1 MEPKDNNGFSNIQQA
16 NASFSNNISS
26 LDYSSI
32 ISLIDESEVSGR
44 ITGNFSHG
52 SGASMQTILQNGDEI
67 FIPSVIS
74 TVTVSGEVLNP
85 ITTGFKD
92 DSTYED
98 YIEAAGGFTT
108 FADKK
113 AIYIIKSDGTSIR
126 YSKSHDEKSIS
137 RAWDTIVIP
146 RDFDEIK
153 GLPLK

>member
-1 MEPKDNNGFSNIQQA
+1 MDSVISQQA

-44 ITGNFSHG
+44 ITGNFSPG
-52 SGASMQTILQNGDEI
+52 SQASMQTILQNGDEI

-108 FADKK
+108 LQA
-113 AIYIIKSDGTSIR
+113 R
-126 YSKSHDEKSIS
+126 RQSIS
-137 RAWDTIVIP
+137 SNQMELLSDTQRAS
-146 RDFDEIK
+146 
-153 GLPLK
+153 